1 MSSDSIPRRR
11 SSNYSRSKGN
21 RTEIE
26 YIDKFKELGYS
37 MCKSSR
43 LASRLLDSCGID
55 LSGIPFNIQ
64 VKAGYKKNFTRPD
77 RIFAKM
83 KADLAGSF
91 DTNDPI
97 HGYPKILIQKLD
109 GYHAENQLVTMMWC
123 DFVKLMEVY
132 VKYKNLPDVQQDNTP
147 GQTKCVPA
155 HKESGPGQAAQKE
168 EEGGDL
174 LL

>member
-1 MSSDSIPRRR
+1 MALDPLPPKR

-26 YIDKFKELGYS
+26 YIDKFKSLGYDK
-37 MCKSSR
+37 CKSSR

-55 LSGIPFNIQ
+55 LSGIPFNVQ

-83 KADLAGSF
+83 KTDLISAF
-91 DTNDPI
+91 DRNDPV

-109 GYHAENQLVTMMWC
+109 GYYAENQLVTMMWC
-123 DFVKLMEVY
+123 DFVKLLEVY
-132 VKYKNLPDVQQDNTP
+132 VKYKNLPDVQQDYAP
-147 GQTKCVPA
+147 GQIECLPPPQERGTVHEK
-155 HKESGPGQAAQKE
+155 G
-168 EEGGDL
+168 
-174 LL
+174 